1 MKRLTFAILL
11 ILFQVS
17 VPVSAAAAAEF
28 HAWFVDSLVKIF
40 PGDLPQAQRLAAPE
54 FPAARNQHL
63 SIQLALRSEKSLPD
77 VSAEITPLVGSSGR
91 RIGGGTVRAVGYVVV
106 GSHTKNTP
114 AEERVGEAPGWFP
127 DPLWD
132 FPMALE
138 RNRTRSLWA
147 TIAVPADAAPG
158 LYRGALV
165 LRDGKRTLARREFRV
180 RVFAAA
186 VPERRSLK
194 ITNWVNLSDKTS
206 RQFYG
211 FPQFSEDWWTLVGN
225 FARVL
230 ADHRQNVIYTP
241 LLDLI
246 RARADGDRLAY
257 DFANFDRWVATFQ
270 QAGVIGTI
278 EGSHLVGRDG
288 SYDAPLIVRTRQL
301 VNGQVAEVSLP
312 PDDPRV
318 ETFLAGFLAA
328 LDAHLTLKNWKPLYL
343 QHILDEPHGA
353 EPPYYARFG
362 ELVRRSLPGV
372 STMDAMDA
380 ATMSAEL
387 KKNCDIWVPQL
398 GQFDGQMELIADRI
412 REGREVWFY
421 TCLYPARRYLN
432 RMIDYPLLKVRLLH
446 WLNFR
451 YGLAGY
457 LHWGG
462 NYWTPEPVNDTQPVI
477 DANTEL
483 LPGGDAFIVYP
494 DAGRKSVFSSI
505 RLEAM
510 REGIEDYELLQLLRE
525 KNPGEAERLARTA
538 VASFTE
544 YVRDPAAFRRI
555 QRSLLEA
562 LSGDK

>member
-1 MKRLTFAILL
+1 MKLLTCALFFILVQGS
-11 ILFQVS
+11 IPS
-17 VPVSAAAAAEF
+17 PAAAPAEIQ
-28 HAWFVDSLVKIF
+28 AWFVDSLVKVF
-40 PGDLPQAQRLAAPE
+40 PGDPPGVQRLAAPE

-63 SIQLALRSEKSLPD
+63 SIQLALRSAKPLQD
-77 VSAEITPLVGSSGR
+77 VSAEITPLAGSPGQSISG
-91 RIGGGTVRAVGYVVV
+91 GVAHAVGYVVV

-114 AEERVGEAPGWFP
+114 AQERIGEAPGWFP

-132 FPMALE
+132 FPITLE
-138 RNRTRSLWA
+138 RNRTHSLWA
-147 TIAVPADAAPG
+147 TIAVPANAAPG
-158 LYRGALV
+158 LYRGAFV
-165 LRDGKRTLARREFRV
+165 LRAGERTLACREFRV
-180 RVFAAA
+180 RVFAAT

-194 ITNWVNLSDKTS
+194 ITNWMNLGDKTA

-225 FARVL
+225 VAKVL

-246 RARADGDRLAY
+246 RARAEGDRLAY
-257 DFANFDRWVATFQ
+257 DFSNFDRWVETFQ
-270 QAGVIGTI
+270 RAGVIGTI
-278 EGSHLVGRDG
+278 EGSHLLDRDG
-288 SYDAPLIVRTRQL
+288 SYDAPLIIHTRQL
-301 VNGQVAEVSLP
+301 ANGQVAEMRLP
-312 PDDPRV
+312 PDDARV
-318 ETFLAGFLAA
+318 EKFLTGFLSA
-328 LDAHLTLKNWKPLYL
+328 LDAHLTLKGWKPIYL

-380 ATMSAEL
+380 ATMSEEL
-387 KKNCDIWVPQL
+387 KRNCDVWVPQL
-398 GQFDGQMELIADRI
+398 GQFDGQMKLIGDRI
-412 REGREVWFY
+412 RSGSEVWFY
-421 TCLYPARRYLN
+421 TCLFPTQRYLN

-446 WLNFR
+446 WLNYR

-483 LPGGDAFIVYP
+483 LPAGDAFIVYP
-494 DAGRKSVFSSI
+494 DAQRKSVFSSI

-510 REGIEDYELLQLLRE
+510 REGIEDYELLQLLKER
-525 KNPGEAERLARTA
+525 NPGEAERLARA
-538 VASFTE
+538 AIAHFTE

-555 QRSLLEA
+555 HRSLLEA

>member
-1 MKRLTFAILL
+1 M
-11 ILFQVS
+11 
-17 VPVSAAAAAEF
+17 
-28 HAWFVDSLVKIF
+28 
-40 PGDLPQAQRLAAPE
+40 
-54 FPAARNQHL
+54 
-63 SIQLALRSEKSLPD
+63 
-77 VSAEITPLVGSSGR
+77 
-91 RIGGGTVRAVGYVVV
+91 VV

-114 AEERVGEAPGWFP
+114 AEERIGEAPGWFP

-132 FPMALE
+132 FPLVLE
-138 RNRTRSLWA
+138 RNRTRALWA
-147 TIAVPADAAPG
+147 TIAVPANAVPG
-158 LYRGALV
+158 LYRGAFV
-165 LRDGKRTLARREFRV
+165 VQAGKRALVRREFRV
-180 RVFAAA
+180 RVFAAT

-194 ITNWVNLSDKTS
+194 ITNWVNLGDKTS

-225 FARVL
+225 VAKVL

-246 RARADGDRLAY
+246 RARAEGDGLAY
-257 DFANFDRWVATFQ
+257 DFGNFDRWVETFQ
-270 QAGVIGTI
+270 RSGVIGTI
-278 EGSHLVGRDG
+278 EGSHLLDRAG
-288 SYDAPLIVRTRQL
+288 SYDAPLIIHTLQL
-301 VNGQVAEVSLP
+301 DNGQVKEMPLP

-318 ETFLAGFLAA
+318 ETFLRGFLSA
-328 LDAHLTLKNWKPLYL
+328 LDAHLGLKGWKSIYL

-372 STMDAMDA
+372 LTMDAMDA
-380 ATMSAEL
+380 AAMSEEL
-387 KKNCDIWVPQL
+387 KRNCDIWVPQL
-398 GQFDGQMELIADRI
+398 GQFDGQMELIANRI

-421 TCLYPARRYLN
+421 TCLFPTGRYLN

-446 WLNFR
+446 WLNYR

-462 NYWTPEPVNDTQPVI
+462 NYWTPDPVNDTQPVI

-494 DAGRKSVFSSI
+494 DRERKSVFSSI

-510 REGIEDYELLQLLRE
+510 REGLKDYELLQLLWE
-525 KNPGEAERLARTA
+525 KNPGEAERLARA
-538 VASFTE
+538 AIGSFTE

-555 QRSLLEA
+555 RRSLLEA

>member
-1 MKRLTFAILL
+1 MKRLIFV
-11 ILFQVS
+11 ILFILAQTGL
-17 VPVSAAAAAEF
+17 PAAAPAEVQ
-28 HAWFVDSLVKIF
+28 AWFVDSLVKVF
-40 PGDLPQAQRLAAPE
+40 PGDPPQAQRLAAPE
-54 FPAARNQHL
+54 FVAARNQHV
-63 SIQLALRSEKSLPD
+63 SIQLALRSAEPLAE
-77 VSAEITPLVGSSGR
+77 VFAEITPLAGSAGQR
-91 RIGGGTVRAVGYVVV
+91 GITGVTHAVGYVVV

-114 AEERVGEAPGWFP
+114 AAERVGEAPGWFP

-132 FPMALE
+132 LPLALE

-158 LYRGALV
+158 LYRGAIV
-165 LRDGKRTLARREFRV
+165 LRAGKRTLARREFRV
-180 RVFAAA
+180 RVFAAT
-186 VPERRSLK
+186 VPEKRSLK
-194 ITNWVNLSDKTS
+194 ITNWVNLGDKTS

-211 FPQFSEDWWTLVGN
+211 FPQFSEEWWTLVAN
-225 FARVL
+225 FAGVL

-246 RARADGDRLAY
+246 RARVEGDHLAY
-257 DFANFDRWVATFQ
+257 DFSNFDRWVGTFQ
-270 QAGVIGTI
+270 RAGVIGTI
-278 EGSHLVGRDG
+278 EGSHLIGRDG
-288 SYDAPLIVRTRQL
+288 SYDAPLLIHTLQPD
-301 VNGQVAEVSLP
+301 NGRVAAMPLP

-318 ETFLAGFLAA
+318 ETFLAGFLSA
-328 LDAHLTLKNWKPLYL
+328 LDAHLGLKGWKPIYL

-362 ELVRRSLPGV
+362 ALVRRFLPGV

-380 ATMSAEL
+380 ATMSEDL

-398 GQFDGQMELIADRI
+398 GQFDGQMELIASRV
-412 REGREVWFY
+412 RAGHEVWFY
-421 TCLYPARRYLN
+421 TCLFPTGRYLN
-432 RMIDYPLLKVRLLH
+432 RMLDFPLLKVRLLH
-446 WLNFR
+446 WLNYR

-494 DAGRKSVFSSI
+494 DRERKSVFSSI

-510 REGIEDYELLQLLRE
+510 REGIEDYELLQLLRAKDPE
-525 KNPGEAERLARTA
+525 EAERLARAA
-538 VASFTE
+538 VTSFTE

-555 QRSLLEA
+555 HKSLLEA
-562 LSGDK
+562 LSGNK